1 MYWAVS
7 DANNPHSAARFGAN
21 KGAKQTQWVA
31 YTKNGKVVLI
41 EGNQVVKIFDPAK
54 QPEL

>member
-1 MYWAVS
+1 MMRIIAFL
-7 DANNPHSAARFGAN
+7 FGGN
-21 KGAKQTQWVA
+21 KERLFGPKQTQWVA